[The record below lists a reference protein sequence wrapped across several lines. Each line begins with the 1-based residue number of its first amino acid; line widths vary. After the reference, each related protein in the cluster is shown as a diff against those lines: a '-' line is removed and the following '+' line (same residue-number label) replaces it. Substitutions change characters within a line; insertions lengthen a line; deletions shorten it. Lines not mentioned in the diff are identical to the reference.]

1 MTIYRRHVPNY
12 VTIITSLSHFDHVF
26 KMAEMADEYLSDEE
40 CGLVSNTKGKASSKG
55 AAKYRTKFNTEW
67 KVHFQLNV
75 FGAIT
80 KD

>member
-1 MTIYRRHVPNY
+1 
-12 VTIITSLSHFDHVF
+12 
-26 KMAEMADEYLSDEE
+26 MAEMADEYLSDEE

-55 AAKYRTKFNTEW
+55 GAKYRTKFNTEW